1 MCLGAAQERHISSP
15 TVFIAPV
22 EKTRLENVI
31 KKVIECRITL
41 DMCLALFAG
50 STLTIRNSKIA
61 LRSGRKAAMIFIW
74 HDSCSL
80 LCSSI

>member
-1 MCLGAAQERHISSP
+1 MCLGVAQESHISSP

-31 KKVIECRITL
+31 KKVIECRMTL

-50 STLTIRNSKIA
+50 SALIIRNSKTA
-61 LRSGRKAAMIFIW
+61 SRSGCKAAMVFIW
-74 HDSCSL
+74 HDSL
-80 LCSSI
+80 